1 MSAPRDER
9 DWPRAARLR
18 TILAGVFALLTFLA
32 YAWPTW
38 IESATRTSP
47 DGGDGSFELLLAV
60 LAGLATIVTAG
71 WAGVAWRRAAG
82 SRG

>member
-1 MSAPRDER
+1 MSAPRDARE
-9 DWPRAARLR
+9 WPRIARFR
-18 TILAGVFALLTFLA
+18 TILAGLFALLTLLA

-60 LAGLATIVTAG
+60 LAGVATVVTAG
-71 WAGVAWRRAAG
+71 WAGFAWRRAAG
-82 SRG
+82 ARG